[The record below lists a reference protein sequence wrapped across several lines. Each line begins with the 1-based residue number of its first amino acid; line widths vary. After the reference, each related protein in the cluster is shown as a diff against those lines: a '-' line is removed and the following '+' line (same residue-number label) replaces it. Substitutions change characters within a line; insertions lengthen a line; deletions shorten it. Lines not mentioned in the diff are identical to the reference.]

1 MKIACSSATFAREMR
16 AGDLT
21 LLDWLDVCA
30 NELEVDGVVVG
41 AAHLARTDD
50 DYLAQMKKAAADL
63 GLTVAAL
70 ESEEP
75 VGPAFAPGILAA
87 AVALGAPVL
96 VVRAP
101 PAAEDPSAW
110 GAFTDALKALASA
123 AKAANVT
130 LGLRNVPES
139 LCPAAADLPRVAK
152 DVDSSWL
159 RFAFDAATSDAPAG
173 VLAKSVISTYTIE
186 RLDTFGTR
194 GDPAAR
200 TLIARLAR
208 FRGFVT
214 LASDDPAAA
223 PDEYH
228 RALERFAAERANAL
242 SSSAFVSAVI

>member
-1 MKIACSSATFAREMR
+1 MKIACSSATFANEMR

-30 NELEVDGVVVG
+30 NELEVDGVVFG
-41 AAHLARTDD
+41 ASQLARTDD
-50 DYLAQMKKAAADL
+50 DYLAQMKKAATDL
-63 GLTVAAL
+63 GLSVAAL
-70 ESEEP
+70 ESQEP
-75 VGPAFAPGILAA
+75 VGAAFAPSILTTAS
-87 AVALGAPVL
+87 ALGAPVL

-101 PAAEDPSAW
+101 QAADDPGAW

-139 LCPAAADLPRVAK
+139 LCPAPADFPRVAK

-159 RFAFDAATSDAPAG
+159 RFAFDAAASDASPG
-173 VLAKSVISTYTIE
+173 LLAKSVIATYTIE
-186 RLDTFGTR
+186 RLETFGTR

-200 TLIARLAR
+200 MLIKRLAR
-208 FRGFVT
+208 FRGFVS
-214 LASDDPAAA
+214 LASGDRAAGSA
-223 PDEYH
+223 EYH

-242 SSSAFVSAVI
+242 SSSAFVSAVS

>member
-1 MKIACSSATFAREMR
+1 MKIACSSATFAGEMR

-30 NELEVDGVVVG
+30 NELEVDGVVIGV
-41 AAHLARTDD
+41 AQLARTDD
-50 DYLAQMKKAAADL
+50 DYLAHMKKAAADL

-75 VGPAFAPGILAA
+75 VGAAFVPGILAT

-101 PAAEDPSAW
+101 HAADDAGAW

-139 LCPAAADLPRVAK
+139 LCPAPADFPRVAK

-159 RFAFDAATSDAPAG
+159 RFAFDAASDASPG
-173 VLAKSVISTYTIE
+173 LLAKSVIATYTIE
-186 RLDTFGTR
+186 RLETFGTR

-200 TLIARLAR
+200 TLIERLAR

-214 LASDDPAAA
+214 LATGARTAGSA
-223 PDEYH
+223 EYH

-242 SSSAFVSAVI
+242 SSSAFVPAVS